1 MLLFTNEPSFQK
13 GYYLAMHIELQS
25 LIIIICLQSN
35 VKRGRN
41 FTEKFSSGKNDDL
54 VGKFFLPS

>member
-1 MLLFTNEPSFQK
+1 
-13 GYYLAMHIELQS
+13 MHIKLQS

-41 FTEKFSSGKNDDL
+41 FTEKFSSGENDDL